1 MNKRTTEHIVDIIK
15 IEDITHNVKS
25 FQVERPLSYDF
36 EPGQA
41 TEVSI
46 NHDKWKD
53 EKRPFTFTS
62 LITDSY
68 LEFTIKIYNDHEG
81 VTKEIGKLKE
91 GDQLIIRDVWGAIKY
106 KGPGFFIAGGA
117 GITPFIAI
125 LRHLK
130 ASKNLKNHYLLFSNL
145 TEKDIILRD
154 EFEEKLGDRFINTL
168 TEEKTSTH
176 YNRFID
182 KDFLKEV
189 VMDFDQQF
197 YVCGP
202 EKMVE
207 DISKDL
213 ESLGASPDSV
223 VFEK

>member
-1 MNKRTTEHIVDIIK
+1 MDENKSEHIVDIIK

-25 FQVERPLSYDF
+25 YQVERPENYDF

-46 NHDKWKD
+46 NHPKWK
-53 EKRPFTFTS
+53 EEQRPFTFTS
-62 LITDSY
+62 IVTESY
-68 LEFTIKIYNDHEG
+68 LEFTIKIYDDHDG
-81 VTKEIGKLKE
+81 VTKEMGKLNE
-91 GDQLIIRDVWGAIKY
+91 GDQLIIRDAWGAIKY
-106 KGPGFFIAGGA
+106 KGPGYFIAGGA

-125 LRHLK
+125 LRQLK
-130 ASKNLKNHYLLFSNL
+130 ASNELKDHHLLFSNL
-145 TEKDIILRD
+145 KEKDIILRD
-154 EFEEKLGDRFINTL
+154 EFEEMLGDRFINTL

-189 VMDFDQQF
+189 VTDFDQQF
-197 YVCGP
+197 YICGP
-202 EKMVE
+202 QKMVE

-213 ESLGASPDSV
+213 ESLGASPESV